1 MKGRLT
7 RQHRVRLVR
16 ENVVIFDGKLS
27 SLKRFKDDVKEVE
40 EGFECGM
47 AIKGYNDIMEGDVIE
62 AFQIQKIA
70 RTLD

>member
-1 MKGRLT
+1 VEVYEGT
-7 RQHRVRLVR
+7 
-16 ENVVIFDGKLS
+16 LS
-27 SLKRFKDDVKEVE
+27 SLKRFKDDMREVE

-47 AIKGYNDIMEGDVIE
+47 ALKGYNDIMEGDVIE